1 MTEAEFKE
9 MMPQQQADTFFAELA
24 GMLREAQQDLVF
36 RPDNEDTLVVSGMTT
51 VVSVRTDL
59 YQ

>member
-1 MTEAEFKE
+1 MTEGDFKE
-9 MMPQQQADTFFAELA
+9 MTPQQQADTFFAELA